1 MGKEDLFLTLSNIF
15 KPLVSDKC
23 PPLPALK
30 EDPIDL
36 CVPVVFA
43 KEREKFFDIN
53 VISLSPKFC
62 PCQCQDVEIKDKSI
76 LFECDKAIL
85 FVEYTFVLRFSAKF
99 NESICKTFSACFKK
113 EIPFHKFIGFP
124 DKSPITLE
132 EFQRSESAC
141 LDVDFV
147 KCLCFDFPSPCGNF
161 KNTFIF
167 VVFDI
172 LIKLLEERNIL
183 IKGQLS
189 GEPAVVL
196 PRQDDYG
203 KGACTVDEFLAQL
216 SPEVQSQC
224 QEAIKKFQQSK
235 L

>member
-1 MGKEDLFLTLSNIF
+1 MGKDDIFLTLSNIF
-15 KPLVSDKC
+15 KPLFPDKC
-23 PPLPALK
+23 PPHPEPK
-30 EDPIDL
+30 DSIDL

-53 VISLSPKFC
+53 VISLSPRFC
-62 PCQCQDVEIKDKSI
+62 PCQCQDVEITDKNI
-76 LFECDKAIL
+76 LFDCDKAVL
-85 FVEYTFVLRFSAKF
+85 FVEYTFVLWFSAKF
-99 NESICKTFSACFKK
+99 NESSCKTFKASFKK
-113 EIPFHKFIGFP
+113 EIPFHKFVGFP
-124 DKSPITLE
+124 EQKPITTE
-132 EFQRSESAC
+132 EFQRADSTC
-141 LDVDFV
+141 LDVDFL
-147 KCLCFDFPSPCGNF
+147 KCLCFDFPSPCGSF

-183 IKGQLS
+183 LKGRQS
-189 GEPAVVL
+189 GDPAVVL
-196 PRQDDYG
+196 PRQDDFG

-224 QEAIKKFQQSK
+224 EEAIKKFRQSK